1 MAPDRNTGDFG
12 RKLREARER
21 RGIPLR
27 QIAAATKISVGV
39 LEALERNDISRLPGG
54 IFSRAFV
61 RSYAT
66 EVGLDP
72 EATIQEFIAQFPH
85 DTVTAG
91 HTPSERIE
99 DHEAVES
106 DRRMASTVLRLVAIS
121 VPIAAVVLYFGSAG
135 RRMVQNAETPAA
147 ADRPESP
154 KPSPRSFEDPPPSAT
169 PPTVPSTPAPP
180 EPPPAAMAPPRAAA
194 ALPAAASVPSPAPL
208 PDRLTVRL
216 AVKSPCWV
224 SATVDGRKS
233 IDRLLQAG
241 ERQTIDVTREMV
253 LTAGDAGAI
262 ALTLNGADAKALGK
276 AGEIVTRR
284 INLSNYKDYLQT
296 R

>member
-1 MAPDRNTGDFG
+1 MAPDRNPGDFG

-21 RGIPLR
+21 RGISLR
-27 QIAAATKISVGV
+27 QIAAATKISMGV

-72 EATIQEFIAQFPH
+72 EATIQEFIAQFPD

-91 HTPSERIE
+91 HTPSERVE

-106 DRRMASTVLRLVAIS
+106 DRRMASTFLRLVAIS

-147 ADRPESP
+147 ANTTEP
-154 KPSPRSFEDPPPSAT
+154 PPPSSPPPPVEPT
-169 PPTVPSTPAPP
+169 PSSAPAEPTRAAVAPP
-180 EPPPAAMAPPRAAA
+180 SGAVVPPPASTSAPPSAEPVR
-194 ALPAAASVPSPAPL
+194 
-208 PDRLTVRL
+208 DRLTVRL
-216 AVKSPCWV
+216 VVKSPCWV
-224 SATVDGRKS
+224 SATVDGQKR

-241 ERQTIDVTREMV
+241 ERQTIDITREMV

-262 ALTLNGADAKALGK
+262 ALTLNGADAKPLGK

-284 INLSNYKDYLQT
+284 FNLTNYKDYLQT